1 MAASRDVV
9 SGAPAHALRP
19 TVSARACLEHL
30 CRALASLGVGVV
42 PTEDASRGS
51 GDRPRRA
58 LTAETLRRAKF
69 DHPDASAPLWR
80 AIHDLFLVAAAGF
93 PDPSV
98 AADALARVRGD
109 SADVD
114 REAEDATCAAL
125 ARHHLA
131 EAGYPRARDLARLPP
146 RDGRSRPLLLALAWA
161 VHRADVFARAHADAH
176 APPLASAAPGASQSP
191 LPPYPPDSAASP
203 AAARAAAVPALALER
218 AYFEDARAALDA
230 CRDEHDDPT
239 GDPAAPSSSSSSSA
253 SSASAARLGRRREP
267 LPLAAR
273 AAARVRAEAARDA
286 GVRAQTPIFAQRLWQ
301 TLSHVEALER
311 ARATR
316 RRRLR
321 DARREFAAGFGDPS
335 SAPARTPLPSSAYEV
350 LLSRDA
356 NARRKHAAAM
366 EATMEAQNAASDA
379 VSSAET
385 FYAWVESALELE
397 DRDRAEDEDEA
408 DERRK
413 DEENDDVRS
422 EGEPSSSSNVSSD
435 PNGRSRSLGDA
446 LRAVECA
453 ARRVGPA
460 LRSRRRGVEAVADAW
475 ALARR
480 RAEEDDDEA
489 ERLAKRSERA
499 ANGLPKFETFLAVR
513 RGGVGAR
520 EDDESEDDTDERL
533 RRRERAT
540 ERRFAQENA
549 SLAGLAPAMF
559 ADATPPPE
567 DVEAALIARGATLRK
582 VKKAM
587 NVGDGDGGVS
597 SRVETRGRVSR
608 SGSVLGGA
616 SSSEAPEEAAARL
629 GELARASEAALAR
642 TRRRAR
648 TFLASRV
655 EAVFG
660 RDEEGDPAPAVYTG
674 WSE

>member
-9 SGAPAHALRP
+9 SGAPAHVLRP
-19 TVSARACLEHL
+19 AVSARACLEHL

-109 SADVD
+109 SAEVD

-176 APPLASAAPGASQSP
+176 APRLASAAPGAPQSP

-230 CRDEHDDPT
+230 CRDEHDDPI
-239 GDPAAPSSSSSSSA
+239 GDAAAPSSSSSSA

-316 RRRLR
+316 RRSLR
-321 DARREFAAGFGDPS
+321 DARREFAAAFGDPS

-366 EATMEAQNAASDA
+366 EATMEARNAASDA
-379 VSSAET
+379 VSAAET

-397 DRDRAEDEDEA
+397 DRDREEDERED
-408 DERRK
+408 DERGK
-413 DEENDDVRS
+413 DEENDDVRM
-422 EGEPSSSSNVSSD
+422 EGEPSSSHSSSNASSD
-435 PNGRSRSLGDA
+435 TNGRSRSLGDA

-475 ALARR
+475 ARARR

-513 RGGVGAR
+513 RGGGGAR
-520 EDDESEDDTDERL
+520 EDESEERL
-533 RRRERAT
+533 RRRESET
-540 ERRFAQENA
+540 ERRLAQENA

-567 DVEAALIARGATLRK
+567 DVEAALIARGAPLRK
-582 VKKAM
+582 VTKVI
-587 NVGDGDGGVS
+587 NDGDGDGGVS
-597 SRVETRGRVSR
+597 ARVETRGRVSR
-608 SGSVLGGA
+608 SRSALGGP
-616 SSSEAPEEAAARL
+616 SSEAPEEAAARL